1 MIQSRSCACYA
12 SVCQRDQTLSLTDCP
27 CTSSSHHRLLNATI
41 APVHMKR
48 YLPKCVLFFLCRLY
62 LYLRCRDSTQKPVIQ
77 CVSRSVCVCLQTQ
90 RAQHHSPSTTNTSHP
105 SWENGPHQH
114 DYKCREMH
122 ATPANPFS
130 HAAPIHSNIN
140 LKALLLLRCHI
151 LFNVQLCEVSEQAG
165 HAKWSSPSECMGVC
179 NTLAAGSFKLFL
191 LIREN
196 K

>member
-77 CVSRSVCVCLQTQ
+77 CVSRSVCVCVYKHREPSITPHQQQTRPIQ
-90 RAQHHSPSTTNTSHP
+90 AERTAHINTTTNA
-105 SWENGPHQH
+105 E
-114 DYKCREMH
+114 KCM
-122 ATPANPFS
+122 PPLQIPF
-130 HAAPIHSNIN
+130 
-140 LKALLLLRCHI
+140 LMLLLSTPI
-151 LFNVQLCEVSEQAG
+151 
-165 HAKWSSPSECMGVC
+165 
-179 NTLAAGSFKLFL
+179 
-191 LIREN
+191 
-196 K
+196 

>member
-1 MIQSRSCACYA
+1 MHQCARETKHCPSQTAHALHPVIIVFSMLPSHLYTWRGT
-12 SVCQRDQTLSLTDCP
+12 CQNAFYFFMQIIPLP
-27 CTSSSHHRLLNATI
+27 EMPWLNPEA
-41 APVHMKR
+41 
-48 YLPKCVLFFLCRLY
+48 
-62 LYLRCRDSTQKPVIQ
+62 RDSVRIPF
-77 CVSRSVCVCLQTQ
+77 CVCVCLQTQ